1 MPSILSAPTPVPV
14 KGFSGSLG
22 CAAKRPPTCAA
33 TVPCAMLSSDSAMRT
48 ARAKAGRVLPAE
60 EHCNGTVSADDRQ
73 YPGTGSGRGR
83 YPWPLPAPATMPGC
97 GRVRSGGGPPVQ
109 RR

>member
-1 MPSILSAPTPVPV
+1 MPSILPAPTPVPV
-14 KGFSGSLG
+14 KGFQEAWG
-22 CAAKRPPTCAA
+22 AQQNAPTTCAA
-33 TVPCAMLSSDSAMRT
+33 TVPCAMLSSDSAMSR

-60 EHCNGTVSADDRQ
+60 EHCNGTVSAADRQ

-97 GRVRSGGGPPVQ
+97 GRVRSGGGPTVQ